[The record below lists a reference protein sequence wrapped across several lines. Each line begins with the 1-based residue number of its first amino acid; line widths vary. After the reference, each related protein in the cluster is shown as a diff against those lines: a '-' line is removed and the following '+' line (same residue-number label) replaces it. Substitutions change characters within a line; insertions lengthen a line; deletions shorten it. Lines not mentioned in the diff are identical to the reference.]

1 MIPTKPLSP
10 DGIEFVDEYNRT
22 AVCPVGNLFLGKF
35 ECISDEL
42 GTIPNE
48 HLDKLGIGELK
59 KDSFGLVGAR
69 PSQQRLARTG
79 WAVEES
85 LLVPTRSLGF
95 NSLVSTRPGT
105 GR

>member
-1 MIPTKPLSP
+1 M
-10 DGIEFVDEYNRT
+10 GI
-22 AVCPVGNLFLGKF
+22 LFLGKF

-48 HLDKLGIGELK
+48 HLDKLGTGELK

-79 WAVEES
+79 
-85 LLVPTRSLGF
+85 
-95 NSLVSTRPGT
+95 
-105 GR
+105 